1 MRNFR
6 QQEHWGENKREF
18 DQDITFLRIERRK
31 KERGGVEGGGEGG
44 GLLLLF
50 APKEY

>member
-18 DQDITFLRIERRK
+18 VQDITFLWIERRK
-31 KERGGVEGGGEGG
+31 KERGGVERGG

-50 APKEY
+50 APKEDEY